1 MRNHGKLNRPENSD
15 KLVKELYTYEDKQ
28 LIYYKYKYTYDW
40 KDLSHETF
48 IREYEEYDY
57 K

>member
-1 MRNHGKLNRPENSD
+1 MRNLGKLNRPENSD

-40 KDLSHETF
+40 KDQSHETF